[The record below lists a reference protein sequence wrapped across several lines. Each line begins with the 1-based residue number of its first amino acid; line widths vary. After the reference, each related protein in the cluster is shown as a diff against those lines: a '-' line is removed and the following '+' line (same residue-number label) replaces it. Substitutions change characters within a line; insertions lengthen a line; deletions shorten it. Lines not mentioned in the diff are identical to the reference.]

1 MSTARFTAPQP
12 PKATALDL
20 AAIPVLAALEPERL
34 AEIAERTELIR
45 TQGDSS
51 PNLKGRVA
59 FVLEGI
65 YDVVAE
71 GARRGTASVCSET
84 LGPGDWFG
92 GLWTD
97 APTGLTLASRGAGRL
112 ALIRASRLRAL
123 QGDWPDLLQAFARDG
138 ERRQIALAKGLLAD
152 REKLADTDRVLSRID
167 SVANLLVQG
176 GVGGRTLVE
185 RVQRKF
191 RLTAVPDLPAERSEI
206 EQAYLR
212 PEDGVDEDRIRR
224 VTKGKEVLA
233 VRTRRRNVGQNRV
246 EFDEK
251 LSERDFERLLA
262 QIDGRVIRKTRLTLR
277 DHPTLAIDVFKEPE
291 AGLVIL
297 EATFPDAAKAGTFN
311 APDEVAPL
319 VTEEVTRQSQYS
331 NRAMADSA
339 GQKSIAT
346 NPVS

>member
-1 MSTARFTAPQP
+1 M
-12 PKATALDL
+12 
-20 AAIPVLAALEPERL
+20 
-34 AEIAERTELIR
+34 
-45 TQGDSS
+45 
-51 PNLKGRVA
+51 
-59 FVLEGI
+59 
-65 YDVVAE
+65 AE

-152 REKLADTDRVLSRID
+152 RENSPTLTACCPASIRLPTSWCRAAW
-167 SVANLLVQG
+167 VAERWWSGSSANSASPRCLTCRPNEAKSSKPISGRGWCGRRSHPACHEREG
-176 GVGGRTLVE
+176 GVGRAHPAP
-185 RVQRKF
+185 QRGAK
-191 RLTAVPDLPAERSEI
+191 L
-206 EQAYLR
+206 
-212 PEDGVDEDRIRR
+212 GRIRR
-224 VTKGKEVLA
+224 KAQRKGL
-233 VRTRRRNVGQNRV
+233 Q
-246 EFDEK
+246 
-251 LSERDFERLLA
+251 RLLA

-297 EATFPDAAKAGTFN
+297 ERPSPMPPRPGPSR
-311 APDEVAPL
+311 PDEVAPL

-331 NRAMADSA
+331 NRAMANSA